1 MPRAAWASVG
11 RPMSSQLIGLKNLER
26 SESQMDSKEEKEIH
40 AHVGIAGIDGED
52 RQMQRHAVPAMQTV
66 LEG

>member
-1 MPRAAWASVG
+1 
-11 RPMSSQLIGLKNLER
+11 MSSQLIGLKNLER